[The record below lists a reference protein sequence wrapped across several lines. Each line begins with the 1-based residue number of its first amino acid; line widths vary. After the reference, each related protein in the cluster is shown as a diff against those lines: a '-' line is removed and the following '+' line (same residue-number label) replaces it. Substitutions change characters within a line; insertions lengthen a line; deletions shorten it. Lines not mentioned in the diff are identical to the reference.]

1 MPYDYILIVHELR
14 FVMFCIIMYFLLKQT
29 SVELIAHQ
37 KGNNYSI
44 YNKIHKNDHNY
55 IFVLFKTYCQYS

>member
-1 MPYDYILIVHELR
+1 
-14 FVMFCIIMYFLLKQT
+14 MYFLLKQT
-29 SVELIAHQ
+29 SVGLIAHQ

-55 IFVLFKTYCQYS
+55 VFVSCSRHTVSILKKRNAYVYPLEN